1 MPATMAHPAQARSDA
16 SRLVGDDVGNQG
28 MDRLG
33 NALAVL
39 ELVLEQVA
47 QAAELRGL
55 LRGEIRGDGEVAGRL
70 PLSVPAHALT
80 VSDQAV
86 RTINHYFNA
95 MQPLPAFTVCAG
107 LETNGGW

>member
-16 SRLVGDDVGNQG
+16 SQLVGDDVGDQS
-28 MDRLG
+28 MERRG

-55 LRGEIRGDGEVAGRL
+55 LRGEISMTR
-70 PLSVPAHALT
+70 
-80 VSDQAV
+80 
-86 RTINHYFNA
+86 
-95 MQPLPAFTVCAG
+95 
-107 LETNGGW
+107 